1 MDYIKV
7 VEYLLKKYRDR
18 ISSLEE
24 TLSSGSVANYEQ
36 YQRVVG
42 EISGLRSAEQE
53 IIDLRKN
60 MEKEIDDKEK

>member
-42 EISGLRSAEQE
+42 EISGLRSAVQE

-60 MEKEIDDKEK
+60 MEKEIDD

>member
-1 MDYIKV
+1 
-7 VEYLLKKYRDR
+7 LLKKYRDR

-24 TLSSGSVANYEQ
+24 TLSSGGVANHEQ

-53 IIDLRKN
+53 IIDLQKN
-60 MEKEIDDKEK
+60 MEKEIDE

>member
-60 MEKEIDDKEK
+60 MEKEVDD

>member
-24 TLSSGSVANYEQ
+24 TLSSGRVAKYEQ

-53 IIDLRKN
+53 IIDLQKN
-60 MEKEIDDKEK
+60 MEKEIDE

>member
-53 IIDLRKN
+53 IIALRKN
-60 MEKEIDDKEK
+60 MEKEIDD

>member
-1 MDYIKV
+1 MDYIRV
-7 VEYLLKKYRDR
+7 VEYLLKKYRER

-24 TLSSGSVANYEQ
+24 TLSSGSVSNYEQ

-53 IIDLRKN
+53 IIDLRNN
-60 MEKEIDDKEK
+60 MEKEIDD

>member
-42 EISGLRSAEQE
+42 EISGLRSAEQQ

-60 MEKEIDDKEK
+60 MEKEVDH

>member
-24 TLSSGSVANYEQ
+24 TLSSGGVANHEQ

-53 IIDLRKN
+53 IIDLQKN
-60 MEKEIDDKEK
+60 MEKEIDD

>member
-24 TLSSGSVANYEQ
+24 TLSSGSVANDEQ

-60 MEKEIDDKEK
+60 MEKEIDE

>member
-18 ISSLEE
+18 ISRLEE

-60 MEKEIDDKEK
+60 MEKEVDD

>member
-36 YQRVVG
+36 YLRVVG
-42 EISGLRSAEQE
+42 EISGLHSAKQE
-53 IIDLRKN
+53 KIDLRKN
-60 MEKEIDDKEK
+60 MEKEIDD

>member
-53 IIDLRKN
+53 IIDLQRN
-60 MEKEIDDKEK
+60 MEKEIDD

>member
-42 EISGLRSAEQE
+42 EISGFRSAEQE
-53 IIDLRKN
+53 IIDLQKN
-60 MEKEIDDKEK
+60 MEKEIDN

>member
-53 IIDLRKN
+53 ILDLQKT
-60 MEKEIDDKEK
+60 MEKEIDD

>member
-7 VEYLLKKYRDR
+7 VEYLLNKYRDR

-60 MEKEIDDKEK
+60 MEKEVDD

>member
-1 MDYIKV
+1 MDYIRV
-7 VEYLLKKYRDR
+7 VEYLLKKYRER

-24 TLSSGSVANYEQ
+24 TLSSGGVANYEQ

-53 IIDLRKN
+53 IIDLQKN
-60 MEKEIDDKEK
+60 MEKEIDD

>member
-7 VEYLLKKYRDR
+7 VEHLLKSYRER
-18 ISSLEE
+18 RASLEV
-24 TLSSGSVANYEQ
+24 TLASGGVASFEQ

-53 IIDLRKN
+53 ILDLQKT
-60 MEKEIDDKEK
+60 MEKEIDD

>member
-7 VEYLLKKYRDR
+7 VEYLLKKKRDL

-53 IIDLRKN
+53 ILDLQKN
-60 MEKEIDDKEK
+60 MEKEIDD

>member
-1 MDYIKV
+1 MDYIKF

-60 MEKEIDDKEK
+60 MEKEIDD

>member
-1 MDYIKV
+1 MDYIRV
-7 VEYLLKKYRDR
+7 VEYLLKKYRER

-24 TLSSGSVANYEQ
+24 TLSSGSVSNYEQ

-53 IIDLRKN
+53 IIDLQKN
-60 MEKEIDDKEK
+60 MEKEIDN

>member
-7 VEYLLKKYRDR
+7 VEYLLNKYRDR

-60 MEKEIDDKEK
+60 MEKEIDD

>member
-60 MEKEIDDKEK
+60 MEKEVDDQ

>member
-60 MEKEIDDKEK
+60 MEKEIDD